1 MSVVPII
8 TIPDKRLLQ
17 PCEKVTDFGSGTQK
31 VIRNLKATLQNAKN
45 PEGAGLAAPQIDKNM
60 AIFIIKPTPEAK
72 TEIFINPKIIKV
84 EAGNPQGS
92 EIKKKKKHRLEG
104 CLSIPKI
111 WGNVDRAHK
120 VYLEFQDQ
128 TGKRHKKWFSGF
140 KALIIQHEADHLRG
154 VLFTQRALEQNQQL
168 FEEKDGD
175 LIPLRFQKE
184 GVNT

>member
-1 MSVVPII
+1 MLKIV
-8 TIPDKRLLQ
+8 TIPNPVLTDGTKKVERFD
-17 PCEKVTDFGSGTQK
+17 EKLVELVKNMDQ
-31 VIRNLKATLQNAKN
+31 TLRAQVN
-45 PEGAGLAAPQIDKNM
+45 PQGVGLAAPQIDKNM

>member
-1 MSVVPII
+1 MLKIV
-8 TIPDKRLLQ
+8 TIPKPVLTAGTKKVERFD
-17 PCEKVTDFGSGTQK
+17 EKLVELVKNMDQ
-31 VIRNLKATLQNAKN
+31 TLRAQVN
-45 PEGAGLAAPQIDKNM
+45 PQGVGLAAPQIDKNM

-128 TGKRHKKWFSGF
+128 TGKNHKKWFSGF